1 MSRDRF
7 YIKDI
12 KETMIKAPLS
22 EEIREYQLQKLQQ
35 YQRLALKKTTSEL
48 NEFLLSNNEHFIS
61 QGQELSIKE
70 AWENIQKNIYDI
82 YANDKKILKK
92 ENFSE
97 KEKIKLKNLAT
108 ALINIDSALKKVKEV
123 YKSSDIQHFQEEI
136 EKINKNM
143 SNANSISSAI
153 NWLHRMQGDFLEET
167 GTDFLA
173 TKIEEIFKNLRVI
186 NTGSLF
192 RFENGKKQR
201 IIQDMLVIELTDNN
215 KDQKIKFTYNNN
227 NKVTELS
234 LEQFLTQLSNNEI
247 STTITIDEASFKN
260 IINFSKAAIQA
271 KSGINQLPW
280 NTKSKNT
287 WINFKNPKPLG
298 NDKSL
303 LYYNYFSSYVDLVE
317 KNKANQKYFSVLHPD
332 YDAFGNYI
340 IGHHLYKI
348 LHLSQKEQQYV
359 LTRNGFMT
367 FEQRIHEL
375 YTNKTSYPFIFAKRV
390 RLNSTVLIEQR
401 QVILNK
407 K

>member
-1 MSRDRF
+1 MNKGRF
-7 YIKDI
+7 FIKNI
-12 KETMIKAPLS
+12 KETMIEAPSS

-61 QGQELSIKE
+61 QGQNLSIKK

-82 YANDKKILKK
+82 YTNDKKILKK
-92 ENFSE
+92 EEFSE
-97 KEKIKLKNLAT
+97 EEEKKLKNLAT
-108 ALINIDSALKKVKEV
+108 ALKNIDSALKNVKET
-123 YKSSDIQHFQEEI
+123 YKSSDIQRFQEEI
-136 EKINKNM
+136 EKININM
-143 SNANSISSAI
+143 PNAKSISSAI
-153 NWLHRMQGDFLEET
+153 NWLYRMQGDFLEET

-173 TKIEEIFKNLRVI
+173 TKFEEIFKNLRVI

-192 RFENGKKQR
+192 RFENEKKQR

-234 LEQFLTQLSNNEI
+234 LEQFLTQLSNNKI

-298 NDKSL
+298 NEKSL
-303 LYYNYFSSYVDLVE
+303 LYYNYFSSYVDFIE
-317 KNKANQKYFSVLHPD
+317 KNKDNQKYFLALHPD

-348 LHLSQKEQQYV
+348 LHLSQKDQQYV

-390 RLNSTVLIEQR
+390 RLNSTVLIQQR